1 MTPQNANPAT
11 SGTGGWDLP
20 FDEKRLL
27 KIRSSDLSSGPKSPE
42 KRKIPVVRRRRRN
55 SRWPSTEGR
64 RKIGHDLEGREREE
78 EDDGDAGRGNEAY
91 LSPTG
96 TVIEI

>member
-1 MTPQNANPAT
+1 MGFTLRRKTTPQNPLERSVVWSKKPRKAEDPRCASPAEELALAVD
-11 SGTGGWDLP
+11 GGH
-20 FDEKRLL
+20 
-27 KIRSSDLSSGPKSPE
+27 
-42 KRKIPVVRRRRRN
+42 
-55 SRWPSTEGR
+55 